1 MKRILG
7 LVVWILSTVAIIVCL
22 ICDYVISTEL
32 DWSLIVLLS
41 LLVFLVLF
49 IVVLKANHPLR
60 NSLVSITI
68 LILPFLYVLSK
79 LLQERLIFSLGGSIA
94 VISCLFLWSV
104 YCGYMKY
111 KRQIYRALSITL
123 LLSIPLV
130 FSISY
135 SCMYFLD
142 YFTMELNSSVYH
154 LLVMVLLSVVF
165 LGIDFAKSKMV

>member
-7 LVVWILSTVAIIVCL
+7 LVLWILSTVATIVCL

-94 VISCLFLWSV
+94 VISCLFLW
-104 YCGYMKY
+104 
-111 KRQIYRALSITL
+111 
-123 LLSIPLV
+123 
-130 FSISY
+130 
-135 SCMYFLD
+135 
-142 YFTMELNSSVYH
+142 
-154 LLVMVLLSVVF
+154 
-165 LGIDFAKSKMV
+165 

>member
-49 IVVLKANHPLR
+49 IVALKANHPLR

-94 VISCLFLWSV
+94 VISCLFLWGV
-104 YCGYMKY
+104 YYGYMKY

-142 YFTMELNSSVYH
+142 YFRMELNSSVYH

-165 LGIDFAKSKMV
+165 LGIDFAKSKKV